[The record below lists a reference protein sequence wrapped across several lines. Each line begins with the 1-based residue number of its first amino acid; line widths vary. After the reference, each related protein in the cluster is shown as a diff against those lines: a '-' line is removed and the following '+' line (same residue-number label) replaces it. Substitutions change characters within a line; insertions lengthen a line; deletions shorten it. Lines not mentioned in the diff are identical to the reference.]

1 MTWSPLD
8 YMNKIPRNQDLR
20 ETYQNM
26 DPVYKASE
34 DGYLLNVE
42 TEAIENFTIKAN
54 VLYHKT
60 SVFSQQ
66 DYNNNDGTAKFAT
79 L

>member
-1 MTWSPLD
+1 
-8 YMNKIPRNQDLR
+8 
-20 ETYQNM
+20 M

-79 L
+79 YNPNNTNPLVASGNPAFPQG